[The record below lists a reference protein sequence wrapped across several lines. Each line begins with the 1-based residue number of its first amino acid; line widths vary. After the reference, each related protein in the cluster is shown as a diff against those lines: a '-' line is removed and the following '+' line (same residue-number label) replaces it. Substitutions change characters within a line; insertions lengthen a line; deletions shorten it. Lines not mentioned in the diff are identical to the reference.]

1 MLQLVSRRIIS
12 VIMTEKPVY
21 KRGGG
26 FLLEETP
33 VQEAFTPEDF
43 TDEHKMLAR
52 SADEFMEREVLPN
65 TERIEAQD
73 FELLRSLM
81 KKAGEL
87 GLLAADVPEKY
98 GGLELDKVSSM
109 LIAEKMSKQ
118 GSFSVTWGAHT
129 GIGTL
134 PIVFFGNEEQKQKYL
149 PGLATGELIGAYALT
164 EPNAGSDAMNIKTK
178 ATLSDDGKYYILNG
192 NKQFITNTAIAD
204 VFTVFA
210 KVDGEKFTAFIVE
223 RDTPGME
230 FGPEEKKMGI
240 KGSSTR
246 AITFDNA
253 KVPVENV
260 LGEIGKGHHI
270 AFGILNIGRYK
281 LGVGAVGAAKYAL
294 QTAVKYAKE
303 RVQFGQPIA
312 NFGLIKEKLANM
324 TLRLFVTESMV
335 YRLAGLLDEAMEEL
349 NPEDPDYHRKA
360 WDAVAEY
367 AVESSI
373 VKVFG
378 SEMLDY
384 VVDETVQIFGGYG
397 FISEYP
403 AERFYRDSRINRIF
417 EGTNEINRLL
427 IPGMLMRR
435 AMKGLIPLVPV
446 AAKVAKET
454 VTLMPTMLPRPE
466 GPLSEPRF
474 ALQMA
479 KRIALTIAAVAAD
492 RFRENIR
499 DEQEVLGGLADIV
512 TAVYGL
518 ESVLLR
524 ALKSGDSMMHS
535 LVELYAYDAMKHIER
550 RAYDFLPYMAEGD
563 ELKTLISTVRKLTR
577 PFTPP
582 NAVIIRRSVADKV
595 IETGKYPF
603 TE

>member
-1 MLQLVSRRIIS
+1 MEN
-12 VIMTEKPVY
+12 MKTY
-21 KRGGG
+21 KLGGG

-33 VQEAFTPEDF
+33 VDEVFTVEDL
-43 TDEHKMLAR
+43 TEEQKMLAKT
-52 SADEFMEREVLPN
+52 AEEFMDREVLPHV
-65 TERIEAQD
+65 ERLEAQD
-73 FELLRSLM
+73 FELMRSLM

-109 LIAEKMSKQ
+109 LIAEKLSKY
-118 GSFSVTWGAHT
+118 GAFSVTWGAHT

-134 PIVFFGNEEQKQKYL
+134 PIVFFGTEEQKGRYL

-164 EPNAGSDAMNIKTK
+164 EPNAGSDAMNIRTK
-178 ATLSDDGKYYILNG
+178 AVLSDDGKYYVLNG

-223 RDTPGME
+223 RDTPGLD

-246 AITFDNA
+246 ALILNNV

-294 QTAVKYAKE
+294 KTAVGYAKE

-312 NFGLIKEKLANM
+312 NFGLIKEKIARMNL
-324 TLRLFVTESMV
+324 LIFLTESMV
-335 YRLAGLLDEAMEEL
+335 YRLAGLLDEAMRSL
-349 NPEDPDYHRKA
+349 SPGDPDYPKKA
-360 WDAVAEY
+360 WDTVAEY
-367 AVESSI
+367 AVESSV

-397 FISEYP
+397 YIAEYP
-403 AERFYRDSRINRIF
+403 AEMFYRDSRINRIF

-435 AMKGLIPLVPV
+435 ATKGKLPLIPV
-446 AAKVAKET
+446 AARVAKET
-454 VTLMPTMLPRPE
+454 LTLIPSTLPRPE
-466 GPLSEPRF
+466 GPLSEQKF
-474 ALQMA
+474 ALQMV
-479 KRIALTIAAVAAD
+479 KRMALTMAAVAAD
-492 RFRENIR
+492 RFKEDIRE
-499 DEQEVLGGLADIV
+499 EQEVLAALADMVI
-512 TAVYGL
+512 TVYAL
-518 ESVLLR
+518 ESALLR
-524 ALKSGDSMMHS
+524 ALKSGDGLMERM
-535 LVELYAYDAMKHIER
+535 VELFAYEAVKHAEW
-550 RAYDFLPYMAEGD
+550 RAYSVLPYMVEGD
-563 ELKTLISTVRKLTR
+563 DLKAMTSMVRKLTR

-582 NAVIIRRSVADKV
+582 NSVGVNREIAERSLEREGYVF
-595 IETGKYPF
+595 EG
-603 TE
+603 

>member
-1 MLQLVSRRIIS
+1 M
-12 VIMTEKPVY
+12 
-21 KRGGG
+21 
-26 FLLEETP
+26 
-33 VQEAFTPEDF
+33 QEAYTPEDF
-43 TDEHKMLAR
+43 TDEQKMLAR
-52 SADEFMEREVLPN
+52 TADEFMEKDVLPN

-81 KKAGEL
+81 RKAGEL
-87 GLLAADVPEKY
+87 GLLAADIPEKY

-134 PIVFFGNEEQKQKYL
+134 PIVFFGTEEQKQKYL
-149 PGLATGELIGAYALT
+149 PGLATGDLIGAYALT
-164 EPNAGSDAMNIKTK
+164 EPNAGTDAMNIKTK
-178 ATLSDDGKYYILNG
+178 ATLSDDGKYYVLNG
-192 NKQFITNTAIAD
+192 NKQFITNSAIAD

-223 RDTPGME
+223 RDTPGLE
-230 FGPEEKKMGI
+230 FGAEEKKMGI

-246 AITFDNA
+246 AITLENV

-281 LGVGAVGAAKYAL
+281 LGVGAVGAAKYSL

-324 TLRLFVTESMV
+324 TLRLFVAESMV
-335 YRLAGLLDEAMEEL
+335 YRLAGLLDEAVKEL
-349 NPEDPDYHRKA
+349 DPESPDYPKRA
-360 WDAVAEY
+360 WDTVAEY

-397 FISEYP
+397 YIAEYP

-427 IPGMLMRR
+427 IPGMLVRR
-435 AMKGLIPLVPV
+435 AEKGLIPLIPV

-454 VTLMPTMLPRPE
+454 LTLMPTMLPRPE
-466 GPLSEPRF
+466 GPLSEPKF

-479 KRIALTIAAVAAD
+479 KRMALTIAAVAAD
-492 RFRENIR
+492 KFRERIR

-512 TAVYGL
+512 IAVYGL
-518 ESVLLR
+518 ESALLR
-524 ALKSGDSMMHS
+524 ALKSGDPLMASM
-535 LVELYAYDAMKHIER
+535 VELYAYDVIKYIER

-563 ELKTLISTVRKLTR
+563 ELKALVSMVRKLAR

-582 NAVIIRRSVADKV
+582 NAVIIRRSIAERV
-595 IETGKYPF
+595 IEAEKYPF
-603 TE
+603 TD